1 MRKTVFIRSITLSIN
16 MGTVNSSKFVQH
28 SVVYYFIILNLENV
42 PTLELTF
49 ACNLI
54 APIKP
59 KQASKNLSTT
69 CIKDHICTFCIPC
82 TCKFVR
88 L

>member
-1 MRKTVFIRSITLSIN
+1 
-16 MGTVNSSKFVQH
+16 MGTVNALRLVQN

-42 PTLELTF
+42 PTSGIIF

-54 APIKP
+54 EPIKP

-69 CIKDHICTFCIPC
+69 CIKDYICTFCIPS

>member
-1 MRKTVFIRSITLSIN
+1 
-16 MGTVNSSKFVQH
+16 MGTVNALRLVQN

-54 APIKP
+54 TPIKP

>member
-1 MRKTVFIRSITLSIN
+1 
-16 MGTVNSSKFVQH
+16 MGTVNASRLVQN
-28 SVVYYFIILNLENV
+28 S
-42 PTLELTF
+42 
-49 ACNLI
+49 NLI

-59 KQASKNLSTT
+59 KQASENLSTT
-69 CIKDHICTFCIPC
+69 RIKDHICTFCIPC